1 MSESIFYINTITSDG
16 AKLIQSAASNSDYV
30 YIYKAAFLPAIF
42 NRNDAANL
50 QYLRFIHTE
59 FSKYVPQNTN
69 VSSVSKGTQAEGGG
83 CVFVQTTNSSSSAY
97 PVKSIVLFACLYS
110 ERAATHED
118 VVFAVLSDDN
128 SNLMCR
134 SDGLSVSIPMNVD
147 SKYIKLFGKDDTTK
161 EFDDIKEDI
170 TEINTAI
177 GVINDDIDELKEFNI
192 DENGDAQTGINYT
205 IKKDTFE
212 DVVIPRDSVILSCE
226 LIDGAIVLTT
236 GNGDQFTL
244 SGEGLTIEKTNMF
257 DVEPDPE
264 EEQLGGE

>member
-1 MSESIFYINTITSDG
+1 MSESIFHINTITSDG
-16 AKLIQSAASNSDYV
+16 ANLIRKASSNSDFV

-50 QYLRFIHTE
+50 LYTKFEHTDL
-59 FSKYVPQNTN
+59 SKYVPQNTN
-69 VSSVSKGTQAEGGG
+69 VSSVSKGAQAEGSG
-83 CVFVQTTNSSSSAY
+83 CVFVQTANSSVSAY

-110 ERAATHED
+110 EREAEHED

-134 SDGLSVSIPMNVD
+134 SDVLNVSIPLNVD

-177 GVINDDIDELKEFNI
+177 GAINDDIDELKEFNI
-192 DENGDAQTGINYT
+192 DENGDAQTGISYT
-205 IKKDTFE
+205 IKKEEFE
-212 DVVIPRDSVILSCE
+212 DVTIPRNSVVLSCE
-226 LIDGAIVLTT
+226 LIEGALVLTT
-236 GNGDQFTL
+236 GNGDQFSI

-257 DVEPDPE
+257 DVEPNPE